1 MSLRISCNSN
11 RRRSARAGLL
21 LLLLLAGVGGL
32 AQAQDCRVTTSPLA
46 FGSYDPI
53 ETAAPVDASTQF
65 LVDCRSPSI
74 VAFEAALSTGNSG
87 TYLGRELRL
96 GSSRLPYNL
105 YRDAART
112 IVFGD
117 GTAGTESAD
126 CITGITFNGCTGSNP
141 PGPDRR
147 ATVPVYGRIPPGAD
161 PAAGPHSDTII
172 VTVTF

>member
-1 MSLRISCNSN
+1 MGIRISRHSN
-11 RRRSARAGLL
+11 PPRSARAGRA
-21 LLLLLAGVGGL
+21 LLLLLAGVGGQAL
-32 AQAQDCRVTTSPLA
+32 AQDCRLATNPLA
-46 FGSYDPI
+46 FGTYDPI
-53 ETAAPVDASTQF
+53 ETVAPLDASTQF
-65 LVDCRSPSI
+65 LVDCRGPSQVTFTATLSP
-74 VAFEAALSTGNSG
+74 GNSG
-87 TYLGRELRL
+87 TYAPRELRL
-96 GSSRLPYNL
+96 GASRLPYNL

-117 GTAGTESAD
+117 GTGGTQAAV
-126 CITGITFNGCTGSNP
+126 CTTGTTGNGCTGSNP